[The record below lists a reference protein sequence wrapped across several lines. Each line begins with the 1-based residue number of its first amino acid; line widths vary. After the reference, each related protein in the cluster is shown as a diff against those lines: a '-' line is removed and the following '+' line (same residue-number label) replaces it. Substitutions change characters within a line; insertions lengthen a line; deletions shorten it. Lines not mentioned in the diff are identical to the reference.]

1 MRMSR
6 RNRRRKKGQSLI
18 EAMIGF
24 MVLIPIGLA
33 AVNVVCLVS
42 TSQTNEQ
49 WAEIAARAAATR
61 TDQGSAMKAATEALS
76 DLERNQIIEDVQ
88 ISSTDFNL
96 ATGHVTVFTSMKVKL
111 PVPIP
116 GFSEVN
122 CAASSIQPIVS
133 TPAPR

>member
-1 MRMSR
+1 MTR
-6 RNRRRKKGQSLI
+6 RSRRRKKGQSLI

-33 AVNVVCLVS
+33 AVNVVCLIS

-49 WAEIAARAAATR
+49 WAEIAARAAATKV
-61 TDQGSAMKAATEALS
+61 DQAGASKAATEALG
-76 DLERNQIIEDVQ
+76 DLELNQIIQEVQ
-88 ISSTDFNL
+88 VSNTDFSL
-96 ATGHVTVFTSMKVKL
+96 ATGHVTVFTTMKVKL

-116 GFSEVN
+116 GFSEVT
-122 CAASSIQPIVS
+122 CSASSIQPIVS

>member
-1 MRMSR
+1 MT
-6 RNRRRKKGQSLI
+6 RRRRRRRKGQSLI

-61 TDQGSAMKAATEALS
+61 MDQASALKAATEALS

-88 ISSTDFNL
+88 ISSTDFSL

-116 GFSEVN
+116 GFSEVT
-122 CAASSIQPIVS
+122 CSASSIQPIVS

>member
-1 MRMSR
+1 MR
-6 RNRRRKKGQSLI
+6 RNWRNRGQSLI
-18 EAMIGF
+18 ETMIGF

-33 AVNVVCLVS
+33 AVNVVTLVS
-42 TSQTNEQ
+42 TSQNNEQ

-61 TDQGSAMKAATEALS
+61 PEKTSALKAAQDALTECEINS
-76 DLERNQIIEDVQ
+76 IVKSVEITNMRFD
-88 ISSTDFNL
+88 L
-96 ATGHVTVFTSMKVKL
+96 ATGHVTVNTSMQVQL

-122 CAASSIQPIVS
+122 CQASSIQPIVS

>member
-1 MRMSR
+1 MTRRSR
-6 RNRRRKKGQSLI
+6 RRTKGQSLV

-61 TDQGSAMKAATEALS
+61 SCKAMAEKAAVEALS
-76 DLERNQIIEDVQ
+76 DLERNQIIADVQ
-88 ISSTDFNL
+88 VTNTDFNL
-96 ATGHVTVFTSMKVKL
+96 ATGHVAVATSMKVKL

-116 GFSEVN
+116 GFSEVT

>member
-1 MRMSR
+1 MV
-6 RNRRRKKGQSLI
+6 RRRRRRKGQSLI

-42 TSQTNEQ
+42 SSQTNEQ

-61 TDQGSAMKAATEALS
+61 LCEADALKAANESLS
-76 DLERNQIIEDVQ
+76 DLERNQIIEDIQ
-88 ISSTDFNL
+88 ITKTDFDL
-96 ATGHVTVFTSMKVKL
+96 ISGHVSIFTTMKVKL

-116 GFSEVN
+116 GFSEVT
-122 CAASSIQPIVS
+122 CTASSIQPIVS